1 MTLEELLDAADEN
14 TWVTVCGDL
23 SFTRVRAMAGEFTSF
38 LRPKFLERRVDGVRA
53 TGQNEFMVWIADGGA
68 LIAEDDQ
75 AEKEGT

>member
-23 SFTRVRAMAGEFTSF
+23 SFTRVQAMAGEFTSF
-38 LRPKFLERRVDGVRA
+38 LRPKFLGRRAEGVRA
-53 TGQNEFMVWIADGGA
+53 TGQNEITAWIADGGA